1 MKTTKVL
8 ATGIIFG
15 LALSGIFS
23 ILDFDTI
30 YGGLIGAIIVGVIT
44 GRLIDD
50 DPMRYTF
57 ISISTYNLIASIIV
71 ALFDPDAK
79 IVLGLASE
87 YKAVV
92 GLFIGVVILMIVFY
106 SIIGSF
112 SAFVA
117 YNMRSD
123 K

>member
-15 LALSGIFS
+15 LALYGIFI
-23 ILDFDTI
+23 ILDFTI
-30 YGGLIGAIIVGVIT
+30 YGGFIGAILVGIIT
-44 GRLIDD
+44 GRLVDD
-50 DPMRYTF
+50 GPIRYGF
-57 ISISTYNLIASIIV
+57 ISISIYNLIAFAML
-71 ALFDPDAK
+71 ALFDPSTKLVWRCGDR
-79 IVLGLASE
+79 
-87 YKAVV
+87 AVV
-92 GLFIGVVILMIVFY
+92 GLFVGFMILMIVFY